1 MAAGRCAYEVS
12 TVTKGPTEL
21 HQLTTPASGVGGG
34 GGGRTTPGSGILRAQ
49 QKGSESRSL
58 AISKEFRMK
67 KEGQKVPALHPPPS
81 FLRTRADCAF
91 LFHSFAFDTV
101 GEAPGRLVSV
111 S

>member
-1 MAAGRCAYEVS
+1 MAAGRCAYKVS

-21 HQLTTPASGVGGG
+21 HQLTTPASGGW
-34 GGGRTTPGSGILRAQ
+34 GGRTTPGSGIPRAQ

-67 KEGQKVPALHPPPS
+67 KEGQKVPAFHPPPS

-101 GEAPGRLVSV
+101 GEAQGRLVSV